1 MTNSADQTLVVL
13 PGKPEETEID
23 LQRTAVIVT
32 DMQNAFCS
40 KKGMF
45 DVAGMFEEEKVRR
58 VVEANKKILD
68 AARST
73 GVKVIYLRMGFRP
86 DFSNAG
92 GEESPNYW
100 KEVGMV
106 LMHENP
112 EWRGKFVTVGT
123 WDWEIIDDLKP
134 QEGDIVINKHRYS
147 GFVGTELDAVLHT
160 LNIKHVLLT
169 GIATNVCVESTLRD
183 SFSREYFPIL
193 VMMPAEMPDRNLPRK
208 QPSGMLQTFLGGL
221 LRLG

>member
-1 MTNSADQTLVVL
+1 
-13 PGKPEETEID
+13 
-23 LQRTAVIVT
+23 
-32 DMQNAFCS
+32 
-40 KKGMF
+40 
-45 DVAGMFEEEKVRR
+45 

-183 SFSREYFPIL
+183 AFSREYFPIL
-193 VMMPAEMPDRNLPRK
+193 VEDACGNAGPEFTQEATVWNVTNLFGWVTTADEFVQAVSSK
-208 QPSGMLQTFLGGL
+208 EK
-221 LRLG
+221 